1 MAESVQ
7 PGHKES
13 AVKGRTQED
22 KTNVTIHP
30 EALHLAKRSTA
41 VVSGDSPG
49 DSAPAADDA
58 PYQTARHLGVVPPRV
73 WSWDGFLA
81 HVTWPTRLFRFS
93 FIFQAVA
100 ALVALAHPGHILLY
114 APGDSLAYRLATP
127 RTILENNDFLP
138 VCGYAFVGFPRSPQ
152 SHTFVCSWGFA
163 ASPPSR
169 NPKPFEN
176 RVLFLYSGYGGI
188 GCACHTRTHLKNADA
203 VLLLYCRNAQNPKR
217 ASEAASGCVSNWLKP
232 QKKDRPGV
240 RRARRA
246 GTYS

>member
-22 KTNVTIHP
+22 NTNVTIHP

-58 PYQTARHLGVVPPRV
+58 PYQTARHLGVVPPHV

-127 RTILENNDFLP
+127 RTILENKDFLS
-138 VCGYAFVGFPRSPQ
+138 VCGY
-152 SHTFVCSWGFA
+152 FA

-169 NPKPFEN
+169 NPKRFEN
-176 RVLFLYSGYGGI
+176 RTFLFQAVAALVTL
-188 GCACHTRTHLKNADA
+188 ATPRTPLKNADA
-203 VLLLYCRNAQNPKR
+203 VRLSYRRNAQNKKR
-217 ASEAASGCVSNWLKP
+217 ASPAASGCVN
-232 QKKDRPGV
+232 V
-240 RRARRA
+240 C
-246 GTYS
+246 

>member
-22 KTNVTIHP
+22 NTNVTIHP

-58 PYQTARHLGVVPPRV
+58 PYQTARHLGVVPPHV

-127 RTILENNDFLP
+127 RTMLENKDFLP
-138 VCGYAFVGFPRSPQ
+138 VCGYACVGFPRSPQ

-169 NPKPFEN
+169 NPNRFEN
-176 RVLFLYSGYGGI
+176 RTFLFQAVAALV
-188 GCACHTRTHLKNADA
+188 ALATPRTPLKNADA
-203 VLLLYCRNAQNPKR
+203 VRLSYRRNTENKKR
-217 ASEAASGCVSNWLKP
+217 ASLAASGCVN
-232 QKKDRPGV
+232 V
-240 RRARRA
+240 C
-246 GTYS
+246 